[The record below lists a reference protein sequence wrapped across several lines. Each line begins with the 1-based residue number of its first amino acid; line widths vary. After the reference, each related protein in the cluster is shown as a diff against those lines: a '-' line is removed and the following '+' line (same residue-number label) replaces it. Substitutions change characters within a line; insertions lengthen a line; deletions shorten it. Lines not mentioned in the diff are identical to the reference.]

1 MNRVLANA
9 TLLALTLAPQ
19 AGLAQAPGVN
29 PDVLQQAIDLNEAEG
44 PAATLAFLENAKA
57 EADLPLPAEALLGA
71 LLLAAGRAGDAYA
84 TLEPLARLEDATPA
98 LLFNAWRAASAT
110 GQGEARIDLLER
122 AAAMDPV
129 SPAARQLGLIRGQQ
143 GRLQEAYVLLA
154 GWAQAFPND
163 VEARLAAAHSAL
175 QLRRVPEAE
184 GLLSDLPQEIPQVR
198 LLLGK
203 ILFHRGDPYGAIA
216 TLSAL
221 GDGSDLPPGM
231 DVDRRKTMA
240 NAYIA
245 IGQGAEAVELL
256 RDHAGD
262 DPGMILV
269 LVRAQSQSGDVAA
282 ALETIRPIAQAVE
295 QDPSQVSP
303 ELGAGLLLQYGRQL
317 IATGAHA
324 DAIAPLQ
331 VATTL
336 QPDNEMI
343 WQPLGQALAVAGRR
357 DEATAAL
364 ERFNQLAQNAVPE
377 TVQQA
382 QLEADVDDPTGRQLR
397 EALKLTGRDRPAEG
411 LEVARNER
419 LLSPGDPRV
428 PMVESQI
435 LVRLDLLQDALVAAQ
450 DAVDLAP
457 NYADTYYPRAVVLMS
472 LQRLEAAEGDFRQAL
487 ELAPDHVAAMND
499 LAVLLMYLERND
511 EARQLLERVLE
522 LSPED
527 ALAASNL
534 EQLDG

>member
-1 MNRVLANA
+1 MNRLLLVAALVTV
-9 TLLALTLAPQ
+9 TLTPTLALAQ
-19 AGLAQAPGVN
+19 EAGTN
-29 PDVLQQAIDLNEAEG
+29 PEILDQAIALNDAEG
-44 PAATLAFLENAKA
+44 PAATLEFLENAQA
-57 EADLPLPAEALLGA
+57 EADLPLPAKALLGA

-84 TLEPLARLEDATPA
+84 ILEPLSRLEDAPPA
-98 LLFNAWRAASAT
+98 LLFNAWRAAAAT
-110 GQGEARIDLLER
+110 GQGPARVDLLER
-122 AAAMDPV
+122 AAQLDPI
-129 SPAARQLGLIRGQQ
+129 SPAARELGLIRGRQ
-143 GRLQEAYVLLA
+143 GRLQEAYVLLG
-154 GWAQAFPND
+154 GWARAFPND

-184 GLLSDLPQEIPQVR
+184 GFLSDLPQEIPQVR

-203 ILFHRGDPYGAIA
+203 ILFHRGDPYGAVA

-221 GDGSDLPPGM
+221 GDGSELPPGM
-231 DVDRRKTMA
+231 DLDRRKTLA

-245 IGQGAEAVELL
+245 IGQGAEAADLL
-256 RDHAGD
+256 ADYAGD

-269 LVRAQSQSGDVAA
+269 LVRAQAQSGDVAA
-282 ALETIRPIAQAVE
+282 ALETIRPIAETVQ

-303 ELGAGLLLQYGRQL
+303 ELGAGILLQYGRQL
-317 IATGAHA
+317 IATGSHEAA
-324 DAIAPLQ
+324 VAPLQ

-357 DEATAAL
+357 EEATAAL
-364 ERFNQLAQNAVPE
+364 ERFNALAQNAVPE

-382 QLEADVDDPTGRQLR
+382 QLERDVDDPTGRQLR
-397 EALKLTGRDRPAEG
+397 EALKLAGRDRPAEG

-450 DAVDLAP
+450 DAIDLAP
-457 NYADTYYPRAVVLMS
+457 DYADTYYQRAVVLMS
-472 LQRLEAAEGDFRQAL
+472 LQRLDAAESDFRKAI
-487 ELAPDHVAAMND
+487 ELAADHVAAMND
-499 LAVLLMYLERND
+499 LAVLLMYQERND
-511 EARQLLERVLE
+511 EARQLLEKVLE
-522 LSPED
+522 LSPDD

-534 EQLDG
+534 AQLEG